1 MSLEKTEARPFK
13 EKEASPPKKDW
24 QVYLLECS
32 DKSLYCGVTKDLETR
47 IEKHNLGTA
56 SKYTRSRRPVTCV
69 AKSPHLSKR
78 RAFQLEYRTK
88 RLQATKKM
96 AYVIKGQPD
105 K

>member
-1 MSLEKTEARPFK
+1 MALKKTDTKPE
-13 EKEASPPKKDW
+13 KKDW
-24 QVYLLECS
+24 QVYLLKCS
-32 DKSLYCGVTKDLETR
+32 DNSLYCGVTKDLDAR

-56 SKYTRSRRPVTCV
+56 SKYTRSRRPVSCV

-88 RLQATKKM
+88 RLPAGKKK
-96 AYVIKGQPD
+96 AYVVKGQPD